1 MFLNRYTC
9 LRPEPRQINAKMA
22 EPVMVNICKGIELL
36 KKITPFKKTGIFEK
50 PKIIPICLKFVSF
63 LKKRDSNK

>member
-22 EPVMVNICKGIELL
+22 EPVIVNICKGIELL

-50 PKIIPICLKFVSF
+50 P
-63 LKKRDSNK
+63 